1 MPVGK
6 YALRRLLQ
14 MIPVLIIVSIVVF
27 AIIHLIPG
35 NPAEIMAGPNATPE
49 QLVSLKQQY
58 GLDKPLI
65 QQYVIW
71 LGHVLRGD
79 LGVSFINGFPVG
91 KLILQRV
98 PATVEL
104 ALAAAFIGLLF
115 SLPLGIISALKPGSI
130 IDLFTTLFS
139 ALSFAVPSFW
149 LAILLI
155 LLFSLHFKILPPSGR
170 PDFSENPALHIKS
183 LLMPAFTLGIA
194 MAAKLTRYLRSAML
208 DVLDQD
214 YIRTAR
220 AKGLSNSTVVVR
232 HALRNALIP
241 VVTIFG
247 LQVGDLLSGAIIVES
262 IFAWPGVGRLTI
274 QAIGW
279 RDYSILQASV
289 LFIVLAFLVV
299 NLLTDLA
306 YGVINPRIRYD

>member
-1 MPVGK
+1 VGK

-14 MIPVLIIVSIVVF
+14 MIPVLIIVSILIF

-35 NPAEIMAGPNATPE
+35 NPAQLMAGPNATPE
-49 QLVSLKQQY
+49 QLTALNQQY
-58 GLDKPLI
+58 GLDKPLV
-65 QQYVIW
+65 QQYFIW
-71 LGHVLRGD
+71 IQNVLHGNLGT
-79 LGVSFINGFPVG
+79 SFINGFPVG
-91 KLILQRV
+91 KLILQRI
-98 PATVEL
+98 PATLEL

-115 SLPLGIISALKPGSI
+115 SVPLGIFSALKPGSI
-130 IDLFTTLFS
+130 LDFLTTLFS

-149 LAILLI
+149 LAILLV

-170 PDFSENPALHIKS
+170 PPFTEDPVLHLKS

-220 AKGLSNSTVVVR
+220 AKGLSNSTVVIR

-241 VVTIFG
+241 VITVFG

-289 LFIVLAFLVV
+289 MFIVFAFLAV

-306 YGVINPRIRYD
+306 YGLINPRIRYD

>member
-1 MPVGK
+1 
-6 YALRRLLQ
+6 
-14 MIPVLIIVSIVVF
+14 MIPVLIIVSILIF

-35 NPAEIMAGPNATPE
+35 NPAQLMAGPNATPE
-49 QLVSLKQQY
+49 QLTALNQQY
-58 GLDKPLI
+58 GLDKPLV
-65 QQYVIW
+65 QQYFIW
-71 LGHVLRGD
+71 IQNVLHGNLGT
-79 LGVSFINGFPVG
+79 SFINGFPVG
-91 KLILQRV
+91 KLILQRI
-98 PATVEL
+98 PATLEL

-115 SLPLGIISALKPGSI
+115 SVPLGIFSALKPGSI
-130 IDLFTTLFS
+130 LDFLTTLFS

-149 LAILLI
+149 LAILLV

-170 PDFSENPALHIKS
+170 PPFTEDPVLHLKS

-220 AKGLSNSTVVVR
+220 AKGLSNSTVVIR

-241 VVTIFG
+241 VITVFG

-289 LFIVLAFLVV
+289 MFIVFAFLAV

-306 YGVINPRIRYD
+306 YGLINPRIRYD

>member
-1 MPVGK
+1 MGK

-14 MIPVLIIVSIVVF
+14 MIPVLIIVSIVIF

-49 QLVSLKQQY
+49 QLAALNAQY
-58 GLDKPLI
+58 GLDKPLV
-65 QQYVIW
+65 QQYFIW
-71 LGHVLRGD
+71 IQNVLRGN
-79 LGVSFINGFPVG
+79 LGTSFINGFPVG
-91 KLILQRV
+91 KLILQRI

-104 ALAAAFIGLLF
+104 ALAAALIGLLF
-115 SLPLGIISALKPGSI
+115 SIPLGILSALKPGSFL
-130 IDLFTTLFS
+130 DFFTTLFS

-149 LAILLI
+149 LAILLV
-155 LLFSLHFKILPPSGR
+155 LLFSLHFKLLPPSGR
-170 PDFSENPALHIKS
+170 PPFSEQPLLHIKS

-220 AKGLSNSTVVVR
+220 AKGLSKRTVVFR

-241 VVTIFG
+241 VVTVFG

-289 LFIVLAFLVV
+289 MFIVFAFLAV

-306 YGVINPRIRYD
+306 YGLINPRIRYD